1 MDGGRDPVAWHDATR
16 PLTHGVAVYPG
27 DHVPSMIQEDRGRYL
42 LSSLH
47 LSSHSGTHIDAPS
60 HYIRGAACIDEIPF
74 DKLTGDCR
82 VLEIPGRETEITA
95 ATLEPALAGS
105 GKILLKTWFSK
116 EVEFREDYPGL
127 SPDAADALVSA
138 GIECVGIDSPSIEPY
153 HGDGSVHRT
162 LLSHGIVLIELL
174 ALEGIRGGDYWMV
187 ALPLRL
193 AGLDGSPCRVILRD
207 TDSG

>member
-1 MDGGRDPVAWHDATR
+1 MAWHDATR
-16 PLTHGVAVYPG
+16 PLTHGAVMYPG
-27 DHVPSMIQEDRGRYL
+27 DHVPSMVQEDKGRYL

-47 LSSHSGTHIDAPS
+47 LSTHSGTHIDAPS

-82 VLEIPGRETEITA
+82 VLEIPGRETEIAA
-95 ATLEPALAGS
+95 ATLWPALAGA

-116 EVEFREDYPGL
+116 EMEFREDYPGL
-127 SPDAADALVSA
+127 SPDAAEALVSA

-162 LLSHGIVLIELL
+162 LLSHGIVIIELL
-174 ALEGIRGGDYWMV
+174 ALESIRGGDYWMV

-193 AGLDGSPCRVILRD
+193 GGLDGSPCRVILRD
-207 TDSG
+207 NDSG